1 MFAAR
6 HNTSLQSITLDGCVQ
21 LTDEAF
27 VHLGRGAKHATL
39 VAAQGC
45 GKLTNGGFGP
55 LARGCKHLKALNL
68 SYCGGVNNETLI
80 VVAKAL
86 KQLELFHCAFCTDV
100 TDAGVYA
107 LATTCAQSKLR
118 SLDVS
123 FCASLSDDGVSAV
136 AERCAAL
143 EYLNLSGLHRVTDAA
158 ALRVTHNLWRLRTL
172 CLEDLHLITDSIF
185 FFDAKKDGRAAAR
198 QQMYVCGVRR
208 LVLLNRRVDFHA
220 IDATPA
226 RWRRLFLLGRA
237 SCVDVPLA
245 RFESTSTPPVRH
257 RRSS

>member
-1 MFAAR
+1 M
-6 HNTSLQSITLDGCVQ
+6 
-21 LTDEAF
+21 TDEAF

-45 GKLTNGGFGP
+45 GKITNAGFGP

-172 CLEDLHLITDSIF
+172 CLEDLHLITDAIF

-198 QQMYVCGVRR
+198 QQMCVCGVLCPFTPSPRPRPHAITVLNTQARRAARDPPRGMCSIDRQSLRR
-208 LVLLNRRVDFHA
+208 LIGESPTFGKA
-220 IDATPA
+220 
-226 RWRRLFLLGRA
+226 
-237 SCVDVPLA
+237 PL
-245 RFESTSTPPVRH
+245 
-257 RRSS
+257 

>member
-1 MFAAR
+1 M
-6 HNTSLQSITLDGCVQ
+6 
-21 LTDEAF
+21 
-27 VHLGRGAKHATL
+27 
-39 VAAQGC
+39 
-45 GKLTNGGFGP
+45 
-55 LARGCKHLKALNL
+55 

-100 TDAGVYA
+100 TDAGSYA

-143 EYLNLSGLHRVTDAA
+143 EYLNLSGLHRRDRRRA

-172 CLEDLHLITDSIF
+172 CLEDLHLITDAIF
-185 FFDAKKDGRAAAR
+185 FLIRREDARA
-198 QQMYVCGVRR
+198 RR
-208 LVLLNRRVDFHA
+208 PLYFFVVPSMWRLPLVASRRWAHSRFS
-220 IDATPA
+220 
-226 RWRRLFLLGRA
+226 LFLLGGA
-237 SCVDVPLA
+237 SLSVLPRFVVSFEYFYPASLALSRDRRDPARTPSPL
-245 RFESTSTPPVRH
+245 
-257 RRSS
+257 

>member
-1 MFAAR
+1 MANLR
-6 HNTSLQSITLDGCVQ
+6 T
-21 LTDEAF
+21 EA
-27 VHLGRGAKHATL
+27 LGL
-39 VAAQGC
+39 
-45 GKLTNGGFGP
+45 

-80 VVAKAL
+80 VVAKAC

-107 LATTCAQSKLR
+107 LQHDLCPVETEI
-118 SLDVS
+118 LDVS

-172 CLEDLHLITDSIF
+172 CLEDLHLITDAIF
-185 FFDAKKDGRAAAR
+185 FFDAKKDGRAAASSR
-198 QQMYVCGVRR
+198 CARRPLYFFVVPSICSRRHGRRHVQRTGASRR
-208 LVLLNRRVDFHA
+208 LRH
-220 IDATPA
+220 DAASGRIQRDVVA
-226 RWRRLFLLGRA
+226 R
-237 SCVDVPLA
+237 
-245 RFESTSTPPVRH
+245 
-257 RRSS
+257 

>member
-1 MFAAR
+1 M
-6 HNTSLQSITLDGCVQ
+6 
-21 LTDEAF
+21 
-27 VHLGRGAKHATL
+27 
-39 VAAQGC
+39 
-45 GKLTNGGFGP
+45 
-55 LARGCKHLKALNL
+55 ARGCKHLKALNL
-68 SYCGGVNNETLI
+68 SYCGGGNNETLI

-172 CLEDLHLITDSIF
+172 CLEDLHLITDAIF

-198 QQMYVCGVRR
+198 QQMYVCGVRSPP
-208 LVLLNRRVDFHA
+208 HA
-220 IDATPA
+220 IAATPA
-226 RWRRLFLLGRA
+226 R
-237 SCVDVPLA
+237 
-245 RFESTSTPPVRH
+245 H
-257 RRSS
+257 RRSP

>member
-1 MFAAR
+1 M
-6 HNTSLQSITLDGCVQ
+6 DGCVQ

-27 VHLGRGAKHATL
+27 IHLGRGAKHATL

-45 GKLTNGGFGP
+45 GKITNAGFGP

-172 CLEDLHLITDSIF
+172 CLEDLHLITDAIF
-185 FFDAKKDGRAAAR
+185 FFDSKKDGRAAAR
-198 QQMYVCGVRR
+198 QQMCARGVR
-208 LVLLNRRVDFHA
+208 
-220 IDATPA
+220 
-226 RWRRLFLLGRA
+226 WLFLLESCRDLWSPSRVLLPRQPGVVA
-237 SCVDVPLA
+237 SMALSRDRVAAAP
-245 RFESTSTPPVRH
+245 
-257 RRSS
+257 SS

>member
-1 MFAAR
+1 M
-6 HNTSLQSITLDGCVQ
+6 
-21 LTDEAF
+21 
-27 VHLGRGAKHATL
+27 
-39 VAAQGC
+39 
-45 GKLTNGGFGP
+45 
-55 LARGCKHLKALNL
+55 
-68 SYCGGVNNETLI
+68 
-80 VVAKAL
+80 
-86 KQLELFHCAFCTDV
+86 
-100 TDAGVYA
+100 TDAGIYA

-172 CLEDLHLITDSIF
+172 CLEDLHLITDAIF

-198 QQMYVCGVRR
+198 QQMYVCGV
-208 LVLLNRRVDFHA
+208 LVLCPFLRLLRPLHA
-220 IDATPA
+220 IDAMPA
-226 RWRRLFLLGRA
+226 RWRGGVGSSPLDGA
-237 SCVDVPLA
+237 STAASSP
-245 RFESTSTPPVRH
+245 RYREYSHTPPARH